1 MNDETEITNLIR
13 IFQQFGIYRNILPKE
28 HNEFVKEQLQKDY
41 DIVLKTYVLQGKTY
55 TGTYREDSHRKD
67 NKEAYQKESKLA
79 TVLAS
84 MGFDVILIEEDNTK
98 PGTKPDAIVNGIV
111 MDFKE
116 IKALNEHEIGKNAL
130 GHNYQDGIHKAYSEG
145 VVIYLHNFSEG
156 FVKNN
161 MSFEKTSPTHNGI
174 ALFFHEDSGKLQL
187 IDMEKVR
194 AAHFEQNMP
203 RKTPDTFIEPSDI
216 KIACLE
222 QLQSTAPD
230 VSIEPHQLN
239 NISQRDEKS
248 SGNELLRQKQ
258 KSLENTKTKKNR
270 RNGEFGFER

>member
-1 MNDETEITNLIR
+1 MALNFKETETKLTQLCEEDSSNPEIYQLIHDLTFNYLFNVLKPGSNKYDYEMIAYDVATDIFLRLQKGAKIEYWTNYVTDTMKLIR
-13 IFQQFGIYRNILPKE
+13 SKE
-28 HNEFVKEQLQKDY
+28 KEYKNLKDS
-41 DIVLKTYVLQGKTY
+41 GKY
-55 TGTYREDSHRKD
+55 
-67 NKEAYQKESKLA
+67 KEADLIWWENEESVKKQSYYFANLC
-79 TVLAS
+79 
-84 MGFDVILIEEDNTK
+84 G
-98 PGTKPDAIVNGIV
+98 
-111 MDFKE
+111 
-116 IKALNEHEIGKNAL
+116 
-130 GHNYQDGIHKAYSEG
+130 YSAN
-145 VVIYLHNFSEG
+145 LHNFSEG

-216 KIACLE
+216 KIARLE

-230 VSIEPHQLN
+230 VSIEPHRLN
-239 NISQRDEKS
+239 NISQRNEKS

-270 RNGEFGFER
+270 RNGDFGFNFY